1 MTRVRVSAVIPAYN
15 EAATLPETLDAL
27 RRAGCV
33 DEVIVVDD
41 GSTDG
46 TADAAR
52 PYADRVLVHG
62 ENRGK
67 GAALETG
74 WRAAHGEI
82 LLFLDGDLGET
93 AAYAPA
99 LLDPV
104 QRDMADVV
112 VAVFPPARRKGGFG
126 LVKGLARFGV
136 EHLTGYALQAP
147 LSGQRAVRRVVLES
161 LPPLSGGFG
170 VEVGLTVDVL
180 RAGFRLYEVQVP
192 FRHRETGRDVRGFLH
207 RGRQF
212 IDIALTLRR
221 KRREGRRVP

>member
-1 MTRVRVSAVIPAYN
+1 MTRVRVSAVVPAYN

-74 WRAAHGEI
+74 WRAARGDI

-104 QRDMADVV
+104 QRDVADVV

-170 VEVGLTVDVL
+170 VEVGFTVDVL

-212 IDIALTLRR
+212 IDIALTLSR

>member
-15 EAATLPETLDAL
+15 EAATLPETLVAL

-212 IDIALTLRR
+212 IDIALTLNR
-221 KRREGRRVP
+221 KRREGRRMP

>member
-1 MTRVRVSAVIPAYN
+1 MTRVRVSAVVPAYN

-27 RRAGCV
+27 HRAGCV

-74 WRAAHGEI
+74 WRAARGDI

-104 QRDMADVV
+104 QRDVADVV
-112 VAVFPPARRKGGFG
+112 VAVFPPARRRGGFG

-212 IDIALTLRR
+212 IDIALTLSR
-221 KRREGRRVP
+221 KRWEGRRVP